1 MKRCLTL
8 LLAAVMLLSL
18 AACGEG
24 KDTDMDKST
33 PAITQEEAY
42 NLYYDTIRKFVPELM
57 QSPQECDVEITTR
70 DEVTYL
76 TEHFVRNHTS
86 KIQAQNVDGKL
97 QYVLLNQFPEAD
109 KQSVYCI
116 DGEKAYGISSK
127 LNGKGEWEE
136 WSYSIINSSI
146 FQLLN
151 TPLFGQE
158 AIKSFAAEVKDG
170 TTTMTFVVDGANM
183 EYPFSQRVM
192 WEIKPD
198 IYDVLDDVTIVLTAD
213 EAGVP
218 KTMSTE
224 LSMSIWHDQSGELHA
239 KKTLNMDFVFN
250 KLGDVDF
257 DLEQLLDNYIDKSDD
272 SQNEIPAE
280 FVSVFEDKQALKCE
294 GEMVLLSDFLSDFD
308 DAIGSYA
315 VVDMDGDTQPEVA
328 VAFKSL
334 KFVLVLRKDGT
345 SYYGHLFNWRAMYQ
359 IHTDGSFLWSGGA
372 GLNGCSRV
380 QFNGD
385 KSETVELWHQD
396 EGYSYGYYYVDGKA
410 VSKEQFDVL
419 IAEAKAIVQWIAW
432 D

>member
-1 MKRCLTL
+1 
-8 LLAAVMLLSL
+8 MLLSL
-18 AACGEG
+18 VACGEQ
-24 KDTDMDKST
+24 KDTDA
-33 PAITQEEAY
+33 PAITQETAY

-57 QSPQECDVEITTR
+57 PSPQECDVEITTR

-97 QYVLLNQFPEAD
+97 QYVLLNQFPEAI
-109 KQSVYCI
+109 KQSIYCI
-116 DGEKAYGISSK
+116 DGEKAYGMSSK

-213 EAGVP
+213 ESGVP

-224 LSMSIWHDQSGELHA
+224 LSMSIWYDQSDELRA

-257 DLEQLLDNYIDKSDD
+257 DLEQLMDDYVDTSDED
-272 SQNEIPAE
+272 QSGIPME
-280 FVSVFEDKQALKCE
+280 FYSVFENRREIECE
-294 GEMVLLSDFLSDFD
+294 GEAVLLSELLSDRGYT
-308 DAIGSYA
+308 IGSWA

-328 VAFKSL
+328 VMMREPTNDILIL
-334 KFVLVLRKDGT
+334 KWDRPSSF
-345 SYYGHLFNWRAMYQ
+345 YGHLFTFRGMYLLN
-359 IHTDGSFLWSGGA
+359 TDGSFYWNNSA
-372 GLNGCSRV
+372 GDYGCSRLT
-380 QFNGD
+380 FKGD
-385 KSETVELWHQD
+385 QREEIELWHVERD
-396 EGYSYGYYYVDGKA
+396 GNDSHAYYVNGQK
-410 VSKEQFDVL
+410 VSE
-419 IAEAKAIVQWIAW
+419 AEFESATAEKKDEVQWVAW
-432 D
+432 E

>member
-1 MKRCLTL
+1 MKKWLSI
-8 LLAAVMLLSL
+8 LLAAVMLLCL
-18 AACGEG
+18 VACGEQ
-24 KDTDMDKST
+24 KDTDV
-33 PAITQEEAY
+33 PAITQEAAY

-57 QSPQECDVEITTR
+57 PSPQECEVDITTR

-76 TEHFVRNHTS
+76 TEHFVRNTTS
-86 KIQAQNVDGKL
+86 EVQAQNIDGKL

-127 LNGKGEWEE
+127 LNGKGEPKES
-136 WSYSIINSSI
+136 SYSIIDSSI
-146 FQLLN
+146 FSLLN
-151 TPLFGQE
+151 TPLFEQK
-158 AIKSFAAEVKDG
+158 AIKSFHAEKSDG
-170 TTTMTFVVDGANM
+170 TITMTFIVDGANM
-183 EYPFSQRVM
+183 EYGFPQRVM
-192 WEIKPD
+192 REITPD
-198 IYDVLDDVTIVLTAD
+198 IFDVLDDVTIVLTAD

-224 LSMSIWHDQSGELHA
+224 LSMSIWNDQSGDLHA
-239 KKTLNMDFVFN
+239 KKTLNMNFVFN

-257 DLEQLLDNYIDKSDD
+257 NLEQLMDNYVDKSDD

-280 FVSVFEDKQALKCE
+280 FVAVFEDKQILQCE
-294 GEMVLLSDFLSDFD
+294 GETVLLSDLLSKFGDT
-308 DAIGSYA
+308 IGYYA

-328 VAFKSL
+328 VAIKTL
-334 KFVLVLRKDGT
+334 NYVLILRKDGT
-345 SYYGHLFNWRAMYQ
+345 SYYGHLFSRRAMYQ

-380 QFNGD
+380 RFNGD
-385 KSETVELWHQD
+385 KHETVELWHRD
-396 EGYSYGYYYVDGKA
+396 EGYSYGYYYVDGEA

-419 IAEAKAIVQWIAW
+419 TAEAKAVVQWVAW

>member
-18 AACGEG
+18 VACGER
-24 KDTDMDKST
+24 KDTGA
-33 PAITQEEAY
+33 PAITQEAAY

-57 QSPQECDVEITTR
+57 QSPQECDVDVTTR

-97 QYVLLNQFPEAD
+97 QYFLLNQFPEAI
-109 KQSVYCI
+109 KQSIYCI
-116 DGEKAYGISSK
+116 DGEKAYGMSSK

-192 WEIKPD
+192 REIIPD
-198 IYDVLDDVTIVLTAD
+198 IFDVLDDVTIVLTAD

-224 LSMSIWHDQSGELHA
+224 LSMSIWNDQSGDLHA

-257 DLEQLLDNYIDKSDD
+257 DLEQLMDNYVDKNDEG
-272 SQNEIPAE
+272 QTEIPTE
-280 FVSVFEDKQALKCE
+280 FASVFENKQVLKCE
-294 GEMVLLSDFLSDFD
+294 EKTRLLSELLSDHGYT
-308 DAIGSYA
+308 IGSCA

-328 VAFKSL
+328 VMMGVPTNDILIL
-334 KFVLVLRKDGT
+334 KKDET
-345 SYYGHLFNWRAMYQ
+345 SYYGHLFTFRGMYLLN
-359 IHTDGSFLWSGGA
+359 TDGSFYWNNSA
-372 GLNGCSRV
+372 GNYGCSRLT
-380 QFNGD
+380 FKGD
-385 KSETVELWHQD
+385 QREEIELWHVERD
-396 EGYSYGYYYVDGKA
+396 GNDSHTYYVDGRE
-410 VSKEQFDVL
+410 VSEAEFESATAEKKE
-419 IAEAKAIVQWIAW
+419 EVQWVAW

>member
-1 MKRCLTL
+1 MKKWLSI

-18 AACGEG
+18 VACGEQ
-24 KDTDMDKST
+24 KDTDA
-33 PAITQEEAY
+33 PAITQEAAY

-97 QYVLLNQFPEAD
+97 QYFLLNQFPEAD

-158 AIKSFAAEVKDG
+158 AIKSFDAEKKNG
-170 TTTMTFVVDGANM
+170 TTTMIFVVDGANM

-224 LSMSIWHDQSGELHA
+224 LSMSIWNDQSGDLHA
-239 KKTLNMDFVFN
+239 KKTLNTDFVFN

-257 DLEQLLDNYIDKSDD
+257 DLEQLMDNYIDKSDD

-280 FVSVFEDKQALKCE
+280 FVAVFEDKQTLQCE
-294 GEMVLLSDFLSDFD
+294 GETVLLSDLLSKFGDT
-308 DAIGSYA
+308 IGYYA

-328 VAFKSL
+328 VAIKTL
-334 KFVLVLRKDGT
+334 NYVLILRKDGT
-345 SYYGHLFNWRAMYQ
+345 SYYGHLFSRRAMYQ
-359 IHTDGSFLWSGGA
+359 IHTDGSFLWSESGFY
-372 GLNGCSRV
+372 NGCSRV
-380 QFNGD
+380 RFNGD
-385 KSETVELWHQD
+385 KYETVELWHRD
-396 EGYSYGYYYVDGKA
+396 EGYSYGYYYVDGEA
-410 VSKEQFDVL
+410 VSKEQFDSV
-419 IAEAKAIVQWIAW
+419 ASVAKEKVQWIAW